1 MKKKKSL
8 TLQLIITMLLLV
20 AGTVLLCWFFNNTF
34 LERYYTYNKQKQLL
48 SSFRTISLTSKTSGL
63 DSEAFDI
70 AFEKICTTEN
80 VNILII
86 DPKGKILCA
95 SSSDEQQF
103 LSQLTD
109 ILYGMSQSE
118 SETVLEAEDYV
129 LERQTDNRIQTEY
142 LVLFGILGDGNYI
155 YMRTA
160 LESIRESAVVTNHFF
175 LLVGI
180 GATFFSAI
188 VIILLSKT
196 ISRPIM
202 ELSGISERMSNLD
215 FDAKYQPKK
224 HSSRELE
231 ELGNHMNEL
240 SETLEKTI
248 SELKAANNELQKD
261 IQKKEQIDEMRKEF
275 LSNVSH
281 ELKTPLALIQGYAE
295 GLKEGVN
302 ESEESRNFY
311 CDVIVDESDK
321 MNRMVNKLL
330 TLNQLEFGNEKVE
343 MIRFDITELIRGVIA
358 SSALLAEQ
366 NEVKI
371 VFRESEP
378 VYVWGDEFK
387 VEEVVTNFLSNAIHY
402 AEGKKQIEIFYT
414 THDNLLRVSVFNTGN
429 LIPEEELDKIWI
441 KFYKVDKA
449 RTRAYGGSGIG
460 LSIVKA
466 IMDSFHRECGV
477 INHTDGVEFWME
489 LENELSVANVT
500 KTC

>member
-1 MKKKKSL
+1 
-8 TLQLIITMLLLV
+8 
-20 AGTVLLCWFFNNTF
+20 
-34 LERYYTYNKQKQLL
+34 
-48 SSFRTISLTSKTSGL
+48 
-63 DSEAFDI
+63 
-70 AFEKICTTEN
+70 
-80 VNILII
+80 
-86 DPKGKILCA
+86 
-95 SSSDEQQF
+95 
-103 LSQLTD
+103 
-109 ILYGMSQSE
+109 
-118 SETVLEAEDYV
+118 
-129 LERQTDNRIQTEY
+129 
-142 LVLFGILGDGNYI
+142 
-155 YMRTA
+155 
-160 LESIRESAVVTNHFF
+160 
-175 LLVGI
+175 
-180 GATFFSAI
+180 
-188 VIILLSKT
+188 
-196 ISRPIM
+196 
-202 ELSGISERMSNLD
+202 
-215 FDAKYQPKK
+215 
-224 HSSRELE
+224 
-231 ELGNHMNEL
+231 
-240 SETLEKTI
+240 
-248 SELKAANNELQKD
+248 
-261 IQKKEQIDEMRKEF
+261 MRKEF

-378 VYVWGDEFK
+378 AYVWGDEFK

>member
-1 MKKKKSL
+1 MKKKKTL
-8 TLQLIITMLLLV
+8 TFQLSVTMLLLV

-34 LERYYTYNKQKQLL
+34 LEKYYTYHKQKQLL
-48 SSFRTISLTSKTSGL
+48 SSFRTISLTSKTNDLNS
-63 DSEAFDI
+63 DAFDI
-70 AFEKICTTEN
+70 VFEKICATEN

-86 DPKGKILCA
+86 DPKGMILRA

-118 SETVLEAEDYV
+118 SETVLQAENYV
-129 LERQTDNRIQTEY
+129 MERQTDNRIQTEY
-142 LVLFGILGDGNYI
+142 LVLFGVLGDGNYI

-160 LESIRESAVVTNHFF
+160 LESIRESAVVTNQFF

-180 GATFFSAI
+180 GSTFISTI

-202 ELSGISERMSNLD
+202 ELSGISERMSKLD

-231 ELGNHMNEL
+231 ELGSHMNEL
-240 SETLEKTI
+240 SETLEETI

-261 IQKKEQIDEMRKEF
+261 IRKKEQIDEMRKEF

-302 ESEESRNFY
+302 ESEESRDFY

-366 NEVKI
+366 NGVKI
-371 VFRESEP
+371 VFGENEP
-378 VYVWGDEFK
+378 AYVWGDEFK

-402 AEGKKQIEIFYT
+402 AEGEKRIEIFYT

-429 LIPEEELDKIWI
+429 PIPQEELDKIWI

-449 RTRAYGGSGIG
+449 RTRSYGGSGIG